1 MDMYVIAGICITLAA
16 FSLVVFLLLRF
27 TATPGFRL
35 WLFAVFV
42 VLSYPVAVG
51 YALSVVWLC
60 AFLPDSLRGDGSGR
74 ALLLCIAT
82 SAIVMAPVLL
92 WLLARYSLAVRRK
105 PVRILWLVGPASV
118 VIGIVASLHAAAIPE
133 REFYTAW
140 YRTPRQWSEEEAA
153 DFASSHQ
160 WAIVRAETDHIVS
173 PVGYSRAIRLMDAS
187 RDPSGDV
194 FLRFISRH
202 FSSSADLHLLPVYC
216 WSSQHQRLLWKAV
229 EDHSP

>member
-1 MDMYVIAGICITLAA
+1 MDIIPGICVTLGG
-16 FSLVVFLLLRF
+16 FSLVAFLLLRF
-27 TATPGFRL
+27 TGSPGFRL

-51 YALSVVWLC
+51 YVLSVAWLC
-60 AFLPDSLRGDGSGR
+60 AFLPDSFRDDASGR
-74 ALLLCIAT
+74 ALWLYIRI
-82 SAIVMAPVLL
+82 SAILMAPVLL

-105 PVRILWLVGPASV
+105 RARILWLVAPAFV
-118 VIGIVASLHAAAIPE
+118 VIGIFVCLHASAIPE
-133 REFYTAW
+133 REFDTAW

-153 DFASSHQ
+153 GFASSHH

-187 RDPSGDV
+187 RDASGDV

-202 FSSSADLHLLPVYC
+202 FSSSADMHLLPVYC
-216 WSSQHQRLLWKAV
+216 WSSQQQRWLWKAV